1 MSKWCNVHQRTM
13 KILFSSHH
21 HKQKNNNFNNTFSL
35 KLNLEMKRINVYL
48 IIIICLQVLFNFVKT
63 FFQTKGH
70 KHFLNNRI
78 CHLHRFPFISYL
90 VICVTCDMRCKKKF
104 EWQKCAFLVNL
115 KPPSQQCTGLKK
127 KKKKKKINFLLRSLN
142 TC

>member
-1 MSKWCNVHQRTM
+1 MTIPIFFQMSKWCNVHQRTM

-48 IIIICLQVLFNFVKT
+48 IIIIICLQVLFNFVKT

-90 VICVTCDMRCKKKF
+90 VICVTWDAKKNSSDKNVHF
-104 EWQKCAFLVNL
+104 WWIWNRHHNSALV
-115 KPPSQQCTGLKK
+115 
-127 KKKKKKINFLLRSLN
+127 
-142 TC
+142 

>member
-1 MSKWCNVHQRTM
+1 MTIPIFFKCQNNVTFI
-13 KILFSSHH
+13 KGPWKSYFLLIIIN
-21 HKQKNNNFNNTFSL
+21 KTKNNSNDTFSL

-90 VICVTCDMRCKKKF
+90 VICVTWDVKRKIRVTKLCIFGEF
-104 EWQKCAFLVNL
+104 ETAITTVV
-115 KPPSQQCTGLKK
+115 
-127 KKKKKKINFLLRSLN
+127 
-142 TC
+142 

>member
-1 MSKWCNVHQRTM
+1 MTIPIFFQMSKWCNVHQRTM

-90 VICVTCDMRCKKKF
+90 VICVTWDVKRKIRVTKMCIFGEF
-104 EWQKCAFLVNL
+104 ETAITTVV
-115 KPPSQQCTGLKK
+115 
-127 KKKKKKINFLLRSLN
+127 
-142 TC
+142 